1 LPRTAAMDSA
11 YTNPD
16 NDHRGPWRRSD
27 LAARNFYSKGLYAIE
42 TPSGK
47 VVDGPPSGSYWRVS
61 QAELERLDTD
71 GRIYWGTKGESRP
84 YLKRFLS
91 EVAGGRVP
99 SSVWHPEEVGFVR
112 NGKEEVRALHGDVFA
127 TPKPEKLL
135 ERVVRIASNTGDI
148 LLDCFAGSGTTAA
161 VAHKMGRRWVTAEI
175 LPSTVEQ
182 FTQPRLTKVVHGEDP
197 GGITKAVDWQGG
209 SGFVTVTVGPSMY
222 EDTAYGVV
230 LAEWAQGERFARA
243 VAGQLGFTWQK
254 SAQPL

>member
-1 LPRTAAMDSA
+1 MFP
-11 YTNPD
+11 
-16 NDHRGPWRRSD
+16 
-27 LAARNFYSKGLYAIE
+27 
-42 TPSGK
+42 
-47 VVDGPPSGSYWRVS
+47 
-61 QAELERLDTD
+61 
-71 GRIYWGTKGESRP
+71 
-84 YLKRFLS
+84 
-91 EVAGGRVP
+91 GGAP
-99 SSVWHPEEVGFVR
+99 
-112 NGKEEVRALHGDVFA
+112 FA
-127 TPKPEKLL
+127 TPKPERLL
-135 ERVVRIASNTGDI
+135 ERVIHIGSNTGDI
-148 LLDCFAGSGTTAA
+148 VLDCFAGSGTTAA

-254 SAQPL
+254 SAQPLCGIRGRMRLAVLDGAVGPEEVRTIVGALAEKERVTIVATAVLPEAEQTLAEISKGSRIRKAPRDLLTSGLLRVRRRAEPGERHPNVVVEGPSA